1 MKETL
6 NLKKDKIMNLLQVD
20 PDDTGIHD
28 QEILTLIEDIEIEVS
43 AILKDRARPGFILP
57 LKYEADGKTPRI
69 DIMNIFKEGI
79 TEMAFINNIYPNIK
93 EVKETILKRQQKK
106 SKWKFWK

>member
-6 NLKKDKIMNLLQVD
+6 NLKKDKIINLLQVD

-43 AILKDRARPGFILP
+43 AMLKDRARPGFILP
-57 LKYEADGKTPRI
+57 LKYEEDGKTPRT
-69 DIMNIFKEGI
+69 DIANILQEGI
-79 TEMAFINNIYPNIK
+79 SEMAFIKHIYPNLK

>member
-1 MKETL
+1 MGTL
-6 NLKKDKIMNLLQVD
+6 GSKKDKIMNLLQAD

-28 QEILTLIEDIEIEVS
+28 QEMLALIENIETEVT
-43 AILKDRARPGFILP
+43 AIRKDRARPGFILP

-69 DIMNIFKEGI
+69 DVMNIFKEGA
-79 TEMAFINNIYPNIK
+79 TEMAFIKHLLPQIL
-93 EVKETILKRQQKK
+93 ELKETILKRQQKK